1 MPVDVQIA
9 CDDDV
14 PKREEL
20 SQWALAALN
29 DERREV
35 CVRLVDADEGREL
48 NRRFRDVDRPTN
60 VLSFPTDEAT
70 VLGDIAICAPVVAR
84 EAAEQEKPLDAHY
97 APLVVHGLL
106 HLLGCDHETDAEAQA
121 MESREVAILATLGI
135 ANPYEVVS

>member
-14 PKREEL
+14 PEPDEL
-20 SQWALAALN
+20 SRWARAALA

-48 NRRFRDVDRPTN
+48 NRRFRDIDRPTN
-60 VLSFPTDEAT
+60 VLSFPTDEAS
-70 VLGDIAICAPVVAR
+70 VLGDIAICAPVVAA
-84 EAAEQEKPLDAHY
+84 EAKAQSKALEAHY
-97 APLVVHGLL
+97 AHLVVHGVL
-106 HLLGCDHETDAEAQA
+106 HLLGCDHETEAEALD
-121 MESREVAILATLGI
+121 MEAREIAILARIGV